1 MKRLQSLVHRA
12 AAAAALSLYLST
24 PAVALA
30 GPLDALLG
38 EAGSGAFLRVAQG
51 QGNCGCNQYIEP
63 PYNCQVFT
71 SDIRSQCFQMQSA
84 GRNSSQC
91 WNVVRSEERR
101 CANFNQQWINKCNA
115 WLSRNCRYGR

>member
-1 MKRLQSLVHRA
+1 MKRNAIVRGA
-12 AAAAALSLYLST
+12 AVAAMLSLSLLTST
-24 PAVALA
+24 VASA
-30 GPLDALLG
+30 GPMDALLR
-38 EAGSGAFLRVAQG
+38 EAESGVLLRVVQG

-84 GRNSSQC
+84 GRNASQC
-91 WNVVRSEERR
+91 WSVVRSEERR